1 MKSETVEI
9 HFFSEV
15 FSCHPEILLLWFC
28 DGTTCPLYRSRTYG
42 DTPIDVTY
50 IAVNAPTKGA
60 LVLVTKD
67 WFVSVVC

>member
-1 MKSETVEI
+1 MTERLVLSIGVE
-9 HFFSEV
+9 
-15 FSCHPEILLLWFC
+15 PTAIL
-28 DGTTCPLYRSRTYG
+28 PLMS
-42 DTPIDVTY
+42 P